1 LKEPTNHSHPIR
13 DVSFIPLPRRT
24 RCGLAV
30 LGSRLSTHMA
40 CAHDTRG
47 MLHDVCVCVCV
58 CVCVIHPVTV
68 AIVCVGGGVLAEFSR
83 VVQVQQK
90 RGNKKITA
98 QESRDAIDT
107 FYGGKAL
114 ATAPASQRNK
124 QPASESIGDIVT
136 DTELDTPMF
145 QGFKHKTGLQH
156 PEGHEVDD
164 TMVDA
169 STADCADNKDC
180 TTTRSPLLYKG
191 NKGEG
196 SLKASGTDTMSAA
209 KADKDIST
217 FFKTEDK
224 EVKTEAMAEEKKAA
238 GIGLSSKAARTD
250 AKAYFTKEQTLAEY
264 GVGPEGD
271 HAIVINQAMGVD
283 AMMPESMFTSNPEP
297 GDDTIDEINEA
308 IQAQRNEG
316 YTNGDGMPANDIEV
330 P

>member
-1 LKEPTNHSHPIR
+1 
-13 DVSFIPLPRRT
+13 
-24 RCGLAV
+24 
-30 LGSRLSTHMA
+30 
-40 CAHDTRG
+40 